1 VHTPAATRVLRFG
14 AFEADLHARE
24 LRKQGMHV
32 KLQEQPF
39 QVLAFLLE
47 HAGEIVT
54 RDQLRQKLWPANTFV
69 DVDNSLNAIIN
80 RLREALGDSAE
91 SPRFVETLPRR
102 GYRFVAPVT
111 EVKGGEGG
119 SAPEDTYPVT
129 PGRPDEVQAKSNVNA
144 RMFLRKLAITSG
156 LVVALMAI
164 SVWAWERW
172 RARTSQVQ
180 GLPHITSLAVLPLAN
195 LSGDP
200 SQDYF
205 ADGMTD
211 ELTTDLARIS
221 SLRVIPETSAKRYR
235 GTHQSLRQIAQDL
248 DVDALIEGSV
258 ARSGDHVRITAQL
271 IDAKKDR
278 HLWAQSYER
287 QAGDVLGLQRELSRA
302 IASQVHLSL
311 TPAEQRRLEVLPTH
325 DPNAYDAYLR
335 AKYRVNTALV
345 VEADADATI
354 AEAEQA
360 VTLDPDFAE
369 AYVVL
374 AQGCYAKIFDWAGG
388 KEYDEKAFVAL
399 GKALAL
405 DPTLAEAYTARGAFY
420 YTRLHSFDI
429 AAAVA
434 DYRRAISLNPNLAAA
449 HHNLGSELTHA
460 GLHEQAIEEFRAA
473 LRLDPENDGAKYRL
487 GRALWQSQRFDEALQ
502 NYDRYNIESFEKAL
516 TLAYL
521 GQRAQAWETIERV
534 AHQLG
539 GARRGGHGGGDREDV
554 AAVRAFLYA
563 TEGQPQRAE
572 QQIQVAARFGKN
584 NDHFHHA
591 AFIVAAACAEMGKPH
606 EAVAWLRRVA
616 EGGMPNYPLF
626 RDNPSMNKLHGN
638 PEYDQ
643 FMADFKL
650 RWDQLAN
657 VIRLPA

>member
-1 VHTPAATRVLRFG
+1 MHTPAATRVLRFG

-24 LRKQGMHV
+24 LRKQGMHI

-54 RDQLRQKLWPANTFV
+54 RDQLRQKLWPTDTFV

-91 SPRFVETLPRR
+91 NPRFVETLPRR
-102 GYRFVAPVT
+102 GYRFIAPVT
-111 EVKGGEGG
+111 EVKGTEGA
-119 SAPEDTYPVT
+119 SPSEDTNPAT
-129 PGRPDEVQAKSNVNA
+129 SARLGEVQPNGNFKASRSFK
-144 RMFLRKLAITSG
+144 KLSIILG
-156 LVVALMAI
+156 LMVTLVAASI
-164 SVWAWERW
+164 WGWERW
-172 RARTSQVQ
+172 RARTPQIQSS
-180 GLPHITSLAVLPLAN
+180 PRITSLAVLPLAN

-221 SLRVIPETSAKRYR
+221 SLRVISETSAMRYR
-235 GTHQSLRQIAQDL
+235 GTHQSLREIAQEL
-248 DVDALIEGSV
+248 DVDAVIEGSV
-258 ARSGDHVRITAQL
+258 TRSRDHVRITAQL
-271 IDAKKDR
+271 VDAKKDR

-287 QAGDVLGLQRELSRA
+287 QAGDVLGLQRDLSRA
-302 IASQVHLSL
+302 IATQVQLSL

-325 DPNAYDAYLR
+325 DQNAYDAYLR
-335 AKYRVNTALV
+335 AKYHVNTALQF
-345 VEADADATI
+345 EAHADATI

-374 AQGCYAKIFDWAGG
+374 AQGCFAKIFDWAGG

-405 DPTLAEAYTARGAFY
+405 DPTLAEAYATRGAFY
-420 YTRLHSFDI
+420 YTRFHSFDI

-434 DYRRAISLNPNLAAA
+434 DYRRAISLNPNLAEA
-449 HHNLGSELTHA
+449 HQNLGAELTHA
-460 GLHEQAIEEFRAA
+460 GLHEKAIEEFRVA
-473 LRLDPENDGAKYRL
+473 LRLDPQYDGAKYRL
-487 GRALWQSQRFDEALQ
+487 GRALWQSQRFAEALQ
-502 NYDRYNIESFEKAL
+502 NYDLYNMENFEKAL

-521 GQRAQAWETIERV
+521 GRRAQAWETIERV

-539 GARRGGHGGGDREDV
+539 GARRGGYTGGDREDV

-563 TEGQPQRAE
+563 TEGQPQKAE
-572 QQIQVAARFGKN
+572 QQIQVAVRFGKN

-591 AFIVAAACAEMGKPH
+591 AFIVAAACAELGKPH

-616 EGGMPNYPLF
+616 GGGMPNYPLF
-626 RDNPSMNKLHGN
+626 RDNPSMKKLHGN

-643 FMADFKL
+643 FMAELKL

-657 VIRLPA
+657 VIGLPA

>member
-1 VHTPAATRVLRFG
+1 
-14 AFEADLHARE
+14 
-24 LRKQGMHV
+24 MHI

-39 QVLAFLLE
+39 QALAFLLE

-54 RDQLRQKLWPANTFV
+54 RDQLRQKLWPTDTFV

-80 RLREALGDSAE
+80 RLREALGDSAD

-111 EVKGGEGG
+111 AVKAGEGG
-119 SAPEDTYPVT
+119 SAPEDTNAPT
-129 PGRPDEVQAKSNVNA
+129 PARPEEVQAKSKFKS
-144 RMFLRKLAITSG
+144 RTPLRKLATVSG
-156 LVVALMAI
+156 LTVTLVAA
-164 SVWAWERW
+164 SVWGWERW
-172 RARTSQVQ
+172 RARIPQSQ

-221 SLRVIPETSAKRYR
+221 SLRVISETSAKRYR
-235 GTHQSLRQIAQDL
+235 GTHQTLREIAQEL
-248 DVDALIEGSV
+248 DVDAVIEGSV
-258 ARSGDHVRITAQL
+258 ARSGDRVRITAQL
-271 IDAKKDR
+271 VDAKKDR

-287 QAGDVLGLQRELSRA
+287 KAGDILGLERDLSKA

-311 TPAEQRRLEVLPTH
+311 TPTEQRHLEVLPTR
-325 DPNAYDAYLR
+325 DQNAYDAYLR
-335 AKYRVNTALV
+335 AKYRANTALG

-354 AEAEQA
+354 TEAEQA
-360 VTLDPDFAE
+360 VTLDPDFAQ

-374 AQGCYAKIFDWAGG
+374 AQGCFAKIFDWAGG

-405 DPTLAEAYTARGAFY
+405 DPTLAEAYAARGAFY
-420 YTRLHSFDI
+420 YTRLHGFDI

-434 DYRRAISLNPNLAAA
+434 DYQRAVSLNPNLAEA
-449 HHNLGSELTHA
+449 HQNLGAELTHA
-460 GLHEQAIEEFRAA
+460 GLHERAIEEFRTT
-473 LRLDPENDGAKYRL
+473 LRLDPQNDGARYRL
-487 GRALWQSQRFDEALQ
+487 GRALWQSQRFAEALQ
-502 NYDRYNIESFEKAL
+502 NYDRYNIEGFEKAL
-516 TLAYL
+516 TLAYM
-521 GQRAQAWETIERV
+521 GRRAQSWETIERL
-534 AHQLG
+534 ARQLG
-539 GARRGGHGGGDREDV
+539 GARRGGYGGGDREDV

-563 TEGQPQRAE
+563 TEGQPQKAE
-572 QQIQVAARFGKN
+572 QQVQVAARFGKN

-591 AFIVAAACAEMGKPH
+591 AFILAAAYAEMGKPH
-606 EAVAWLRRVA
+606 QAVAWLRRVA

-626 RDNPSMNKLHGN
+626 HDNPSMSKLRGN

-643 FMADFKL
+643 FMAEFKL

-657 VIRLPA
+657 VIGVPGPNV

>member
-1 VHTPAATRVLRFG
+1 MRVLKFG
-14 AFEADLHARE
+14 AFEADLRARE
-24 LRKQGMHV
+24 LRKQGMHI

-47 HAGEIVT
+47 HPGEIVT
-54 RDQLRQKLWPANTFV
+54 RGQLRQKLWPADTFV

-91 SPRFVETLPRR
+91 NPRFVETLPRR

-111 EVKGGEGG
+111 EVKGSEGG
-119 SAPEDTYPVT
+119 SAPVDTNHAT
-129 PGRPDEVQAKSNVNA
+129 PARPDEVQANSA
-144 RMFLRKLAITSG
+144 LEATRSIRKLAIILG
-156 LVVALMAI
+156 LAVTLGAASI
-164 SVWAWERW
+164 WGWERW
-172 RARTSQVQ
+172 RARTLQSS
-180 GLPHITSLAVLPLAN
+180 PHIRSLAVLPLVN
-195 LSGDP
+195 LSEDA

-221 SLRVIPETSAKRYR
+221 SLRVISETSAKQYR
-235 GTHQSLRQIAQDL
+235 GTRQSLQQIAQEL
-248 DVDALIEGSV
+248 DVDAVIEGSV
-258 ARSGDHVRITAQL
+258 VRSGDHVRITAQL
-271 IDAKKDR
+271 VDAKKDQ

-287 QAGDVLGLQRELSRA
+287 QADDVLGLQRELSRT

-311 TPAEQRRLEVLPTH
+311 TPAEQRRLEVLPTR

-335 AKYRVNTALV
+335 AKYRVNTALK
-345 VEADADATI
+345 VEADADASI

-360 VTLDPDFAE
+360 VRLDPDFAE

-374 AQGCYAKIFDWAGG
+374 AQGCYHKIFDWGG
-388 KEYDEKAFVAL
+388 GTEYDERAFVAL

-405 DPTLAEAYTARGAFY
+405 DPKLAEAYAARGAFY
-420 YTRLHSFDI
+420 YTRFHSFDI
-429 AAAVA
+429 ASAVA

-460 GLHEQAIEEFRAA
+460 GLHEQAIEEFRAT
-473 LRLDPENDGAKYRL
+473 LRLDPQNEGAKYRL
-487 GRALWQSQRFDEALQ
+487 GRALWQAQRFEEALQ

-521 GQRAQAWETIERV
+521 GRRAQAWETIERV

-539 GARRGGHGGGDREDV
+539 GARRAGYGGGDREDI

-563 TEGQPQRAE
+563 TENQPQKAE

-643 FMADFKL
+643 FMDDIKL
-650 RWDQLAN
+650 RWVQLAT
-657 VIRLPA
+657 VIGLPA